1 MGYIPYLSNLEM
13 GRKVRLHY
21 FANHGIV
28 TEELKQIVSSIPVTK
43 YVDKAD
49 MVEAAEKYQ
58 IKGLIHEEDNDL
70 IQLTK
75 KLSKTK
81 EYKEMTK
88 LVDELDVKIDT
99 YLDITDSRIMPEGTT
114 KNKFGFDMK
123 KKDRINLD
131 SVIEK
136 VVIFKEKQ
144 YGKLLEQ
151 EIQEL
156 VSSETTFGRKKMDN
170 RLVDINLLKLSP
182 EYIPHKGES
191 KNKQTRVVRE
201 SNKTQN
207 TVLSQNQQSEPQN
220 IQYTQNIQNIE
231 EIDNEDID
239 VVIPDDSFY
248 DDLSE
253 PKYL

>member
-1 MGYIPYLSNLEM
+1 MGYLPYLSNLEM

-43 YVDKAD
+43 YVDKAE

-75 KLSKTK
+75 KLSTTR
-81 EYKEMTK
+81 EYKEMTE
-88 LVDELDVKIDT
+88 LVDGLEVKIDT
-99 YLDITDSRIMPEGTT
+99 YLDITDSRIIPEDST
-114 KNKFGFDMK
+114 KNKFGFQLK

-131 SVIEK
+131 SVIEP
-136 VVIFKEKQ
+136 VVIMKDKQ

-151 EIQEL
+151 DKQGL
-156 VSSETTFGRKKMDN
+156 VKTKSTFGRRKMERN
-170 RLVDINLLKLSP
+170 MVDMNIFKISPGYIPLASNAQAKQRKTVKNSYNVEKINLQ
-182 EYIPHKGES
+182 
-191 KNKQTRVVRE
+191 NKE
-201 SNKTQN
+201 
-207 TVLSQNQQSEPQN
+207 
-220 IQYTQNIQNIE
+220 TQNIQPLE
-231 EIDNEDID
+231 ELDHEDLD
-239 VVIPDDSFY
+239 VIPDDNFY

-253 PKYL
+253 PKNL